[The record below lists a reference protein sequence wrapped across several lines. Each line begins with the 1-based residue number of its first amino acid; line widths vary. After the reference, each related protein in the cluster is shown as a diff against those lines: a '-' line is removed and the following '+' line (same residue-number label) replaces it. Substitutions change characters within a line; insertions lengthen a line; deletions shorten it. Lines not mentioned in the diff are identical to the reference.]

1 MASVAKHVFLVS
13 VNISFPSI
21 FFSGVIN
28 TMSFL
33 LYIFGDYNKI
43 PLTELLWA
51 VLSKHRTIFQ
61 GPPKQ
66 NRPRYAATR

>member
-1 MASVAKHVFLVS
+1 MALVAKHVFLVS
-13 VNISFPSI
+13 VNISLSSF

-33 LYIFGDYNKI
+33 LYIFGDCNKI

-51 VLSKHRTIFQ
+51 VLRKHWTIFQ

-66 NRPRYAATR
+66 NRLWYAAER

>member
-1 MASVAKHVFLVS
+1 MALVAKHVFLVS
-13 VNISFPSI
+13 VNISLSSI

-43 PLTELLWA
+43 PLTELL
-51 VLSKHRTIFQ
+51 
-61 GPPKQ
+61 
-66 NRPRYAATR
+66 